1 MKLKKYE
8 EAYQKTLKESDDI
21 YLLRLIA
28 QTGPVSAKLET
39 PTASTVLSKVNKIVR
54 SGAIQAI
61 QIEWLE
67 ALNEKGN
74 GQRMSNQDANEH
86 LDTLHLL
93 SQSKMLNARVQERA
107 ANIYEDIRMN
117 LQKRS

>member
-1 MKLKKYE
+1 MLNSLKNQKYE

-28 QTGPVSAKLET
+28 STGPISSKLET
-39 PTASTVLSKVNKIVR
+39 ETAKNVLSKVNKIVR

-67 ALNEKGN
+67 ALN
-74 GQRMSNQDANEH
+74 
-86 LDTLHLL
+86 
-93 SQSKMLNARVQERA
+93 
-107 ANIYEDIRMN
+107 
-117 LQKRS
+117 